1 MKRHPIP
8 TVILFLALG
17 FPGLAMATN
26 GYFTH
31 GYGVKSQGIAGI
43 GIALPQDGLFAAT
56 NPAGTAWVGN
66 RADIGVT
73 WFRPNR
79 GAEIRGNDLG
89 PYGSLDGKYDG
100 NGTRDFL
107 IPELGYVRQLGPE
120 WTAGAT

>member
-89 PYGSLDGKYDG
+89 P
-100 NGTRDFL
+100 
-107 IPELGYVRQLGPE
+107 
-120 WTAGAT
+120 